1 MVVKDV
7 LDEVKRT
14 VFTIEVDKTVEDAIN
29 LMGEK
34 DTTAL
39 IVTEN
44 DNPVGIITERDI
56 PTCYIKFN
64 RKPFHEIKI
73 KDAMS
78 GKLIVA
84 KPEDELGPTISMMT
98 KMDIRHLPVMEE
110 GKISAVLPICDMVQH
125 QVGTLS
131 SELRYLEDYLA
142 DLHEAVID

>member
-7 LDEVKRT
+7 LEEVNRT
-14 VFTIEVDKTVEDAIN
+14 VFTIEKHKTVEDAIN
-29 LMGEK
+29 LMNEK
-34 DTTAL
+34 ETTGL
-39 IVTEN
+39 IVTEG

-56 PTCYIKFN
+56 LTCYIKFN
-64 RKPFHEIKI
+64 RKPFHEIEI

-78 GKLIVA
+78 SRLVVA
-84 KPEDELGPTISMMT
+84 RPEDELAPTISMMT
-98 KMDIRHLPVMEE
+98 KLDIRHLPVMDG

-142 DLHEAVID
+142 DLHEAVTD